1 MEEEEVSVA
10 PVDGERDVLKH
21 STDGHLGKRLAL
33 YSDKS
38 KAIPTDSFAI
48 YTISEL
54 VKYVCSIP
62 SCGQIVMAATR
73 KLQGIFMILRGSNCA
88 PFFSLCGGTHSNSL
102 WDNKSYD
109 LVLSTEFY
117 SQLAARRIYYY

>member
-1 MEEEEVSVA
+1 MDTSA
-10 PVDGERDVLKH
+10 ISGERCSLKH

-38 KAIPTDSFAI
+38 KAISTDSFAL

-54 VKYVCSIP
+54 VKYVYSIP

-73 KLQGIFMILRGSNCA
+73 KLQGITNI
-88 PFFSLCGGTHSNSL
+88 FS
-102 WDNKSYD
+102 
-109 LVLSTEFY
+109 
-117 SQLAARRIYYY
+117 ARL

>member
-1 MEEEEVSVA
+1 MKEEEQWEKEEEEEALVA
-10 PVDGERDVLKH
+10 PVYGERGALKH

-73 KLQGIFMILRGSNCA
+73 KLQGISIILRGANYT
-88 PFFSLCGGTHSNSL
+88 PFFSSLCSGTHSNSL
-102 WDNKSYD
+102 GHNKRYF
-109 LVLSTEFY
+109 LAPST
-117 SQLAARRIYYY
+117 